1 MFEMPG
7 GAATELKVT
16 KAYAERKLNNSK
28 DPALK
33 AVS

>member
-7 GAATELKVT
+7 GEVTELKIN
-16 KAYAERKLNNSK
+16 KSYAEGKLNNSK
-28 DPALK
+28 DPTLK